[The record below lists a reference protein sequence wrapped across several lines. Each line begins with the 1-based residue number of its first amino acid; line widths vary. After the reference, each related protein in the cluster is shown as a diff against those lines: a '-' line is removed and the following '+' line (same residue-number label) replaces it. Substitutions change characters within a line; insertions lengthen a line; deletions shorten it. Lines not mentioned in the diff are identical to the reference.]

1 MQSKKIVDILGTI
14 ALAIC
19 LGGGTVW
26 TLQSPDAPKTL
37 YLDCYS
43 QDGESLGK
51 LNTTDESLLKGHDGS
66 TPFIQCMDDK
76 VYQGDLDIN

>member
-1 MQSKKIVDILGTI
+1 MQSKKIIDILGTI

-26 TLQSPDAPKTL
+26 TLQSPAQPKTL

-43 QDGESLGK
+43 DKGIPIGNLQ
-51 LNTTDESLLKGHDGS
+51 TTDTGLLRGHNG
-66 TPFIQCMDDK
+66 TEPFIQCMDDK
-76 VYQGDLDIN
+76 VYAGDLDVQ